1 MDKNYPLTIFIINGH
16 KLFLVIINK
25 GFKMRQYE
33 SYKCNACG
41 NVIEVQNVGGGTL
54 SCCDQEMKMVTEN
67 LTLVNLMKSFAGE
80 SQARNKY
87 EYFAKVA
94 QKDGYRDIAEHFQ
107 RAANN
112 EKVHAKLELSL
123 HNRMIND
130 SQESFGDTKEN
141 LQAAIDG
148 ESYENVTMYP
158 DFAKIAKDE
167 GYSEA
172 ARLFTGIGKIE
183 VEHENMFKML
193 LERLESDTEFVSDN
207 EEEEWICEVCGHVH
221 RGKKPPKTCPVCK
234 HPQEYQSRLNSKK

>member
-1 MDKNYPLTIFIINGH
+1 
-16 KLFLVIINK
+16 
-25 GFKMRQYE
+25 MRQYE
-33 SYKCNACG
+33 SYKCNKCG
-41 NVIEVQNVGGGTL
+41 NVVEVQNVGGGEL
-54 SCCDQEMKMVTEN
+54 HCCSQAMEMITEN

-94 QKDGYRDIAEHFQ
+94 QKEGYRDIAEHFQ

-123 HNRMIND
+123 HNRMKND
-130 SQESFGDTKEN
+130 SENNFDDTKEN
-141 LQAAIDG
+141 LQMAIDG
-148 ESYENVTMYP
+148 ESYENLTMYP

-167 GYSEA
+167 GYNEA
-172 ARLFTGIGKIE
+172 ARLFSGIGKIE

-193 LERLESDTEFVSDN
+193 LQRLENDAEFVSEN
-207 EEEEWICEVCGHVH
+207 EEEAWICEVCGHIH
-221 RGKKPPKTCPVCK
+221 YGKKALKTCPVCK